1 MVLLN
6 TALANCHSN
15 FSPNPSH
22 RPIDALQICI
32 WNVDTGQVE
41 GKISHSGED
50 QLTSVSWS
58 PDGAKI
64 SCGGKSGQ
72 FYQCDTKGVVLDS
85 WEGIRV
91 VGLHYRR
98 DGKSVLAAD
107 THHRIRSYNFDE
119 LSDASVSTDSHC
131 NIART
136 FLGLVK
142 VGERVRMVELVSS
155 PGSS

>member
-1 MVLLN
+1 M
-6 TALANCHSN
+6 
-15 FSPNPSH
+15 
-22 RPIDALQICI
+22 LQICI

-119 LSDASVSTDSHC
+119 LSDASVSVCLLARRVVWSAHITKQERDSMEQC
-131 NIART
+131 LRGNLI
-136 FLGLVK
+136 FD
-142 VGERVRMVELVSS
+142 
-155 PGSS
+155 

>member
-1 MVLLN
+1 MMVLLN

-15 FSPNPSH
+15 FYPCPSH
-22 RPIDALQICI
+22 RPIDVLQICI

-119 LSDASVSTDSHC
+119 LSDASVSTHSHC

-136 FLGLVK
+136 FLGF
-142 VGERVRMVELVSS
+142 
-155 PGSS
+155 

>member
-1 MVLLN
+1 M
-6 TALANCHSN
+6 
-15 FSPNPSH
+15 
-22 RPIDALQICI
+22 LQICI

-119 LSDASVSTDSHC
+119 LSDASVSLCGAGAPHLKNSFAPSQLNDVP
-131 NIART
+131 
-136 FLGLVK
+136 L
-142 VGERVRMVELVSS
+142 